1 MGSLGKN
8 VFKATGVGTVMSALG
23 DMFKPPAAPTTA
35 PTPVMPVADDAA
47 ATAARRKRQADMAAR
62 QGRASTILTQDN
74 GITNSQ
80 TLG

>member
-1 MGSLGKN
+1 MGSLSKIPLVGPLGKSLL
-8 VFKATGVGTVMSALG
+8 SALSP
-23 DMFKPPAAPTTA
+23 DTPATPTLA

-74 GITNSQ
+74 GMTNSQ

>member
-1 MGSLGKN
+1 MGSLNKLPLVGPLGK
-8 VFKATGVGTVMSALG
+8 SLL
-23 DMFKPPAAPTTA
+23 DSFKPEAAPVAA

-47 ATAARRKRQADMAAR
+47 AQAAKRKRQADIAAR

-74 GITNSQ
+74 GLTNSSQ